1 MKKKLVLTAAVIAA
15 LSVVSCNG
23 KKTNSQGA
31 DQDSLSYAEN
41 DSLNSNDVILDSI
54 AGTYEGT
61 LPAADCPGIKTV
73 LTLNADSTYQYSA
86 DYLERKDGHD
96 EASGIFKV
104 LANNVVEITRPSSG
118 ETSYYKVKDANSL
131 IMTDSLGN
139 EPEGAMAKHYVLPK
153 KRKNAFFAGSHSA
166 IITNLLHS
174 CLSSLNQ
181 LSFAPE
187 PSLFQIFFLILRP
200 RF

>member
-73 LTLNADSTYQYSA
+73 LTIHADSTYQLTQ

-96 EASGIFKV
+96 EASGVLRVLDGKV
-104 LANNVVEITRPSSG
+104 LVLERPSSG
-118 ETSYYKVKDANSL
+118 EQTYYKVKDDQHVV
-131 IMTDSLGN
+131 MTDSLGN
-139 EPEGAMAKHYVLPK
+139 EPEGETAKLYVLTK
-153 KRKNAFFAGSHSA
+153 TK
-166 IITNLLHS
+166 
-174 CLSSLNQ
+174 
-181 LSFAPE
+181 
-187 PSLFQIFFLILRP
+187 
-200 RF
+200 